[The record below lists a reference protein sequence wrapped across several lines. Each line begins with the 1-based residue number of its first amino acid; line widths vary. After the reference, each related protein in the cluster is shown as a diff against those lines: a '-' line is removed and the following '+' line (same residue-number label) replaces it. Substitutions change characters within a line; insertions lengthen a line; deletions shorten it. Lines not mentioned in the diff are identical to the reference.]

1 MALTTI
7 PVELLTLD
15 DGVTI
20 STADNDAQLIL
31 VSTDADA
38 NIAPLMQF
46 YRNSD
51 TPADNDQIGRIEIY
65 GENDNDEKILYSEIV
80 NQIKDASDGSEDGR
94 MAFNVMTAGTAIARM
109 DILPTETVFNEGKHD
124 VDFRVESDGIANM
137 LFVDAGNDRV
147 MIGGN
152 DPEVTFEV
160 DSGSANTV
168 AQFTS
173 TDAYALIKFKDNDT
187 STETTLG
194 ALDNDMVFRVGDAE
208 RMRIASSGNVAI
220 GRTGTSNADTDHG
233 INLYASGLLYLFGD
247 ASGNTDVFRIYNS
260 SGTLKAAI
268 ESDGDY
274 IDNSDARLKENI
286 EDAASVLNTIKNMKV
301 RSFDWIEGSRK
312 QSYGFVAQE
321 LKDVVPEA
329 TKVPE
334 VEDEPWGV
342 RNSRIVPMLTKA
354 IQEQQTLIETL
365 EAKVK
370 ALEEA

>member
-1 MALTTI
+1 RIKIDSAGNVGI
-7 PVELLTLD
+7 N
-15 DGVTI
+15 
-20 STADNDAQLIL
+20 STAPRIYTASFGSSDNVKHLTVKSASGSVLELVGASNSNGVGMGIVQFVNDSNDNNAANAGGKEIAMIMAQT
-31 VSTDADA
+31 VT
-38 NIAPLMQF
+38 
-46 YRNSD
+46 SD
-51 TPADNDQIGRIEIY
+51 TNTSSDSGGDLRIFTKPE
-65 GENDNDEKILYSEIV
+65 
-80 NQIKDASDGSEDGR
+80 
-94 MAFNVMTAGTAIARM
+94 AGT
-109 DILPTETVFNEGKHD
+109 T
-124 VDFRVESDGIANM
+124 
-137 LFVDAGNDRV
+137 
-147 MIGGN
+147 
-152 DPEVTFEV
+152 
-160 DSGSANTV
+160 
-168 AQFTS
+168 
-173 TDAYALIKFKDNDT
+173 
-187 STETTLG
+187 
-194 ALDNDMVFRVGDAE
+194 AE
-208 RMRIASSGNVAI
+208 RMRISSSGNVTI
-220 GRTGTSNADTDHG
+220 GRNGTSNAATDHG
-233 INLYASGLLYLFGD
+233 INLYASGLLYLYGD
-247 ASGNTDVFRIYNS
+247 ASGNTDVFRVYNS

-286 EDAASVLNTIKNMKV
+286 EDAATVLNTIKNMKV